1 MHADSVYPTTVGV
14 AGAPCPYSCRFGS
27 LLESNMTTLMSFCFS
42 LMFLMAGAGSTRSMQ
57 FAIMAVTIGIVVD
70 LAKMRHDRIQWGRG
84 R

>member
-1 MHADSVYPTTVGV
+1 MLWVYW
-14 AGAPCPYSCRFGS
+14 AMLPYCSDLLR

-42 LMFLMAGAGSTRSMQ
+42 LMFLMVGAGSTRSMQ